1 MIKVIIERVV
11 DSDLVGHYETFVK
24 QTFQEV
30 VQAPGFVGCEALKN
44 LHQPNHRFII
54 TQWDNVQSWQN
65 WQHSE
70 TRQSLVANIQPM
82 LLHEEKVVILSD

>member
-11 DSDLVGHYETFVK
+11 DSDLTSHYENFVK

-30 VQAPGFVGCEALKN
+30 VQAPGFIGCETLKN
-44 LHQPNHRFII
+44 LQQPNHRVII

-65 WQHSE
+65 WQKSE
-70 TRQSLVANIQPM
+70 KRQALVANIQPM